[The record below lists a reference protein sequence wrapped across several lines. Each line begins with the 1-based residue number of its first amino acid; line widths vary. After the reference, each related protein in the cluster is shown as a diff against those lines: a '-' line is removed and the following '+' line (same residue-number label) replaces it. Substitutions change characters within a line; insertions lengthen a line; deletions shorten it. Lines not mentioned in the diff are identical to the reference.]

1 MLGVVGRAD
10 NKVSVV
16 DFSDLTKSVM
26 PVIGFDVLL
35 SGTPTAI
42 VTRETALGTLAYV
55 TSEGNLSIINLNLP
69 NGPALNDTPMGIVP
83 IGSGPNFVAVTASG
97 SKAYALG
104 GKRNIYVIDLA
115 NPYKPKIT
123 DTITLP
129 IDCKALALAY
139 DEQSLFVSAANEP
152 TILQVVLKKN
162 ADGTFPPF
170 GGVAIPTPCIPFTM
184 VAPQGTIYGVSSSC
198 TYLINTN
205 SSYFP
210 PSGNITAAA
219 PSHDS
224 TGIYLAYGT
233 TITYIDN
240 NRPVN
245 GTSFAIPQG
254 ARAIS
259 VGPGGSSAFLAP
271 NTNGQF
277 LTKIDLYTGSL
288 TNAPLP
294 FKGPYTALGDY
305 MLASNQ
311 AVRVKRLYGTAGGT
325 TTPPVTKPPI
335 DSTPPKKPPKRRKAA
350 KKKSCPCCQPKK
362 SCGCKG
368 SSKKKKS

>member
-1 MLGVVGRAD
+1 MMILGVVGRAD

-26 PVIGFDVLL
+26 PTIGFDVLL
-35 SGTPTAI
+35 SGIPTAI
-42 VTRETALGTLAYV
+42 VTRETGFGTLAYV

-69 NGPALNDTPMGIVP
+69 NGPAMNDTPMGIVP

-104 GKRNIYVIDLA
+104 GNRNIYVIDLA

-139 DEQSLFVSAANEP
+139 DQQSLFVSAANES
-152 TILQVVLKKN
+152 TILQVGLKKN

-170 GGVAIPTPCIPFTM
+170 GGIAIPTLCIPFTIL
-184 VAPQGTIYGVSSSC
+184 APQGTIYAVSSSC

-224 TGIYLAYGT
+224 TGLYLAYGT

-240 NRPVN
+240 NRPVK

-254 ARAIS
+254 AVAIS

-271 NTNGQF
+271 NTKGQF
-277 LTKIDLYTGSL
+277 LTRIDLYTGTL

-294 FKGPYTALGDY
+294 FKGPYTALGDV

-311 AVRVKRLYGTAGGT
+311 AARVKRLYGTAGGT
-325 TTPPVTKPPI
+325 TTPPI
-335 DSTPPKKPPKRRKAA
+335 DSPPPKKPQKKRKAP
-350 KKKSCPCCQPKK
+350 KKKSCPCCKPKK
-362 SCGCKG
+362 SCGCKR
-368 SSKKKKS
+368 SSKKKKC